1 MPWSLSLPSDAS
13 PLTVRWL
20 TATGAL
26 TAHLETLGRVRLQ
39 VLRETLGPAAPDET
53 EGPAA
58 AAPGCYFIREVLM
71 AIDGTPAVA
80 ARSLVPDGDG
90 GPWVAVKTLRTTPLA
105 KILYTPE
112 TTRTPFAFAAL
123 EATMALRGVTRPFI
137 DGEHALL
144 ARRSVFTRAGVPIL
158 VSEAFLPGF
167 WAIAA

>member
-1 MPWSLSLPSDAS
+1 MPWSLSIEFDAS
-13 PLTVRWL
+13 PLAVRWL
-20 TATGAL
+20 SATGAL

-39 VLRETLGPAAPDET
+39 VLRETSGPALPDET

-58 AAPGCYFIREVLM
+58 VAPGHYYIREVLM
-71 AIDGTPAVA
+71 AIDGIPAVA
-80 ARSLVPDGDG
+80 ARTLIPQIEG
-90 GPWVAVKTLRTTPLA
+90 GPWAAVKTLRTTPLA

-123 EATMALRGVTRPFI
+123 TDGMALRAVTRPFI
-137 DGEHALL
+137 GTDHIPM

-167 WAIAA
+167 WDIAV